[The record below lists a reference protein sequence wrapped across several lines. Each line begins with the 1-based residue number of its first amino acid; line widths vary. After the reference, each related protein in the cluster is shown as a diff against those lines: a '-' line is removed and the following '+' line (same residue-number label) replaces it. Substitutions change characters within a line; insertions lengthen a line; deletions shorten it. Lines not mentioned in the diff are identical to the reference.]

1 MIDRN
6 TPLCGVQGKDSG
18 WLSFCTAVL
27 LKSLAEDR
35 VEWSVC
41 EKWGWNCVLSSLAF
55 NGGAYICIWGG
66 NFCGEKRSFYGVD
79 DGVAIILI
87 KKRVRV
93 FNDEGVALI
102 LC

>member
-27 LKSLAEDR
+27 VQSLAEDR

-41 EKWGWNCVLSSLAF
+41 EKWGWNCVLTSLAF

-66 NFCGEKRSFYGVD
+66 NFCAEKSIFYD
-79 DGVAIILI
+79 TILFI
-87 KKRVRV
+87 ENNFLWCDSYLGICNWIVY
-93 FNDEGVALI
+93 I
-102 LC
+102 